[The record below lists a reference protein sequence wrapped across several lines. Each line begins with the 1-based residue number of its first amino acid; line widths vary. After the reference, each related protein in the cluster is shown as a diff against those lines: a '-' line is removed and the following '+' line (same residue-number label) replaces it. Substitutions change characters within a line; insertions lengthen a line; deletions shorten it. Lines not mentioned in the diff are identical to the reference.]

1 MIFIQTYY
9 THKVDVV
16 NCTGVLNSLVV
27 HNDVTTY
34 FQIFIKCSHNVVSY
48 NGVMLNI
55 SSACSQDKD
64 ASCQYIY
71 ICL

>member
-1 MIFIQTYY
+1 MLLTVLVSSI
-9 THKVDVV
+9 VV
-16 NCTGVLNSLVV
+16 VY
-27 HNDVTTY
+27 NDVTTY
-34 FQIFIKCSHNVVSY
+34 FQIFIKCSYNVVSY

-55 SSACSQDKD
+55 SSAFSQDKD